1 MMDLDYNIGLGDYT
15 DIEEPEPVNWDELDE
30 ILDELE
36 DRAYI
41 RAAEK
46 RLFKDDE

>member
-1 MMDLDYNIGLGDYT
+1 MMDLDRSIGLGDYT
-15 DIEEPEPVNWDELDE
+15 EIEEPEPFDWDELDE

-41 RAAEK
+41 RAAER
-46 RLFKDDE
+46 RLFKDD

>member
-1 MMDLDYNIGLGDYT
+1 MMDLDYSIGLGDYT
-15 DIEEPEPVNWDELDE
+15 EIEEPDPVNWDELDA

-41 RAAEK
+41 RAVER
-46 RLFKDDE
+46 RLFGDD